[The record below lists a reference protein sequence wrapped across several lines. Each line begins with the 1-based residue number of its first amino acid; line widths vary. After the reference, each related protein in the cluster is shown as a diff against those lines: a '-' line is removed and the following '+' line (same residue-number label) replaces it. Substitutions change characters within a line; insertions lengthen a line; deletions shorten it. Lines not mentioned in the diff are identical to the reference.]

1 MICLLSAK
9 NEEKEGSEV
18 KFNNRK
24 TEVSWNN
31 INFMRRRESK
41 KTSGENSNH
50 LSIYKTA
57 GEKNRKIGKVNGW
70 ENTIKQSMQDT
81 ERLDNY
87 FIIIE

>member
-1 MICLLSAK
+1 
-9 NEEKEGSEV
+9 
-18 KFNNRK
+18 
-24 TEVSWNN
+24 
-31 INFMRRRESK
+31 MRRRESK

-50 LSIYKTA
+50 LSIYNKTA
-57 GEKNRKIGKVNGW
+57 GKKNRKIGKVNGW

>member
-1 MICLLSAK
+1 MICLLSPK

-18 KFNNRK
+18 KFNNRI
-24 TEVSWNN
+24 TEVFE
-31 INFMRRRESK
+31 ITNFMRRRESK

-50 LSIYKTA
+50 LSTYKTA
-57 GEKNRKIGKVNGW
+57 GKKNRKIGKVNGW

>member
-1 MICLLSAK
+1 
-9 NEEKEGSEV
+9 
-18 KFNNRK
+18 
-24 TEVSWNN
+24 
-31 INFMRRRESK
+31 MRRRESK
-41 KTSGENSNH
+41 KTSSENSNH

-57 GEKNRKIGKVNGW
+57 GKKNGKIGKVNGW